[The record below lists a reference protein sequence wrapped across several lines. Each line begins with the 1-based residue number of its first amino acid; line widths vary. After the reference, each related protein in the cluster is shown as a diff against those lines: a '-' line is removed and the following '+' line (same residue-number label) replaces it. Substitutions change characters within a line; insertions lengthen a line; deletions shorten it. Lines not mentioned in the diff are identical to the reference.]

1 PKPANDTKQIPDSKP
16 GVTENK
22 APVPE
27 SKNVEGQ
34 APPTVKKDG
43 EVKIPDSLT
52 GEKEDAKAVS
62 GNESKNVKTPLP
74 PAEKRLDEKGEPET
88 ALKEKMIITGV
99 PEQEKSSGQVVR
111 GSIPS
116 KKETVKQGTAPEK
129 PEGQAPSTDK
139 TMANDMAVKPEKIDT
154 KKQETAD
161 IIRDE
166 TTPVKSN
173 TGAVGQS
180 PDVKGVEPLKTPDQ
194 SESQTINTQIDQ
206 AKGATL
212 QVGAYK
218 EEANAAILKKQLI
231 SLGRT
236 AFYRYETAEGLGD
249 LYRIYITGYKTLG
262 EAVKDAK
269 TLVESGVITGYAR
282 VHKKIPVT
290 IMPPEKADAA
300 ENETGSSI
308 YFIHT
313 GSFKEEV
320 NAQRVVASL
329 KESGYKAFYVPEKE
343 PSVTWFRV
351 YIGDFRSEAQAR
363 EKGMELLEKGIITYF
378 KPVAIMPQEKGN

>member
-1 PKPANDTKQIPDSKP
+1 MDPINSKSLPARMMPIAISVILITVFILFIPAPSGGDASFYSIALSRFSSEEAAKKEEAKLKNSGNNAFYRKEKNTESGKIEYQVYIERFNSEEEAIKEARVLKDLELISDYIVKEVADTPVIEEPLSEPPLQ
-16 GVTENK
+16 VTEI
-22 APVPE
+22 
-27 SKNVEGQ
+27 SKV
-34 APPTVKKDG
+34 
-43 EVKIPDSLT
+43 T
-52 GEKEDAKAVS
+52 GENSAVHDTS
-62 GNESKNVKTPLP
+62 SVVPKNEPPPPEINVNEAA
-74 PAEKRLDEKGEPET
+74 AEKTNPDTAKHAPDIKKAETEK
-88 ALKEKMIITGV
+88 I
-99 PEQEKSSGQVVR
+99 
-111 GSIPS
+111 
-116 KKETVKQGTAPEK
+116 
-129 PEGQAPSTDK
+129 PSTD
-139 TMANDMAVKPEKIDT
+139 EI
-154 KKQETAD
+154 
-161 IIRDE
+161 
-166 TTPVKSN
+166 
-173 TGAVGQS
+173 
-180 PDVKGVEPLKTPDQ
+180 
-194 SESQTINTQIDQ
+194 IDQ
-206 AKGATL
+206 PKGATL

-236 AFYRYETAEGLGD
+236 AFYRRENAEGLGD

-282 VHKKIPVT
+282 SQNKFTVADIPTEKIYAVQ
-290 IMPPEKADAA
+290 
-300 ENETGSSI
+300 NEPGGSI
-308 YFIHT
+308 FFIHT

-351 YIGDFRSEAQAR
+351 YIGDFKSEAQAR